1 MFLDYARYY
10 LTFGLQLL
18 TAYGVVRGGPWAWLG
33 LSTLFILAA
42 ADAVLPDDLAERRI
56 SNRTLANIP
65 IWLCTVSGPALIL
78 LLAWSVGHGLLT
90 GASLVGAIISVAWMS
105 VIAFV
110 PPSHELYHQRG
121 WLPQFVG
128 TYFQVCYLDCARNI
142 GHTVGHHIDVGTSK
156 DSDTAQ
162 RGASL
167 YSFTPNAVVTSTLL
181 SWRIES
187 DALEKRGKGRWSLQ
201 HRVWKALLAQLV
213 FQALAYQ
220 LGGWPA
226 VAVCLTSMVIA
237 RFWVESFNYFQ
248 HYGIVRVD
256 GKPVARRHLWN
267 HLGFFTRPVAFEI
280 TNHADHHLDSY
291 IPYYKLKPDA
301 TAIRMPNVF
310 LCFLTAL
317 LPPVWHNLI
326 IKKALKEWDLR
337 LASAEER
344 ALARQ
349 QNLAVGWPD
358 WFPAGEQS
366 DVPRATTA

>member
-10 LTFGLQLL
+10 ITPGLQLL
-18 TAYGVVRGGPWAWLG
+18 TAFGVLMGGAYAWLG
-33 LSTLFILAA
+33 LSTLFLLAL

-56 SNRTLANIP
+56 NNKALANIP
-65 IWLCTVSGPALIL
+65 IWFCTLMGPTLLLIL
-78 LLAWSVGHGLLT
+78 AWKVGQGELSGLN
-90 GASLVGAIISVAWMS
+90 LVGAIISVAWMS

-121 WLPQFVG
+121 ALPQFIG
-128 TYFQVCYLDCARNI
+128 TYFQICYLDCSRNI
-142 GHTVGHHIDVGTSK
+142 GHTVGHHIDVGTDK
-156 DSDTAQ
+156 DSDTAK
-162 RGASL
+162 RGANL
-167 YSFTPNAVVTSTLL
+167 YSFTGNAVIESTLL
-181 SWRIES
+181 SWGIES
-187 DALEKRGKGRWSLQ
+187 DALEKRGYGRWSWR
-201 HRVWKALLAQLV
+201 HRAWKALLALGV
-213 FQALAYQ
+213 FHTLAFAI
-220 LGGWPA
+220 GGWPA
-226 VAVCLTSMVIA
+226 VAATLAAMIVS

-291 IPYYKLKPDA
+291 IPYYKLKPDH

-317 LPPVWHNLI
+317 IPPLWHNVI
-326 IKKALKEWDLR
+326 IKKALREWDER

-344 ALARQ
+344 EIARA
-349 QNLAVGWPD
+349 QNLAAGWPD
-358 WFPAGEQS
+358 WFQKTDTRAVPA
-366 DVPRATTA
+366 